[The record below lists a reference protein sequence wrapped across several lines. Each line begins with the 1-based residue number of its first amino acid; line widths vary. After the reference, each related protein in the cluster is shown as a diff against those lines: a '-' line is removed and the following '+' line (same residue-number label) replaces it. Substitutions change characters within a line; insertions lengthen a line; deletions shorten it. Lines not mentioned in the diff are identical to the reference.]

1 MLLLKDLET
10 EKCKREYF
18 VSITK
23 CENIRSK
30 REVFQSKANKKV
42 KL

>member
-1 MLLLKDLET
+1 MLVLKDLET
-10 EKCKREYF
+10 EKCTCEYF

-30 REVFQSKANKKV
+30 KDVFQSKVNKKV